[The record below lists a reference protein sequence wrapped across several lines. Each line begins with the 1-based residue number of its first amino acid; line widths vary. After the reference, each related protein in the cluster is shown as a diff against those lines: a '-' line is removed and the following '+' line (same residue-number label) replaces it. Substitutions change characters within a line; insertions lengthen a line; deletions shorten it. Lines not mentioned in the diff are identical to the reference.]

1 MTAMRP
7 KPPRLARPPGA
18 NADHHAANRVPR
30 AVSALASSFAKG
42 HVIAPHFHPR
52 AQLIFGL
59 HGVMTVRAA
68 GSMWTVPASHAL
80 WMPAGIEHAI
90 HMDSDVEMRSLYF
103 ETRRARGTP
112 KDCQVLYVTPL
123 LRELIVRAMDIA
135 PLYDERG
142 PDGRV
147 MRLIVDEISATR
159 PEPMGLR
166 MPADPRLR
174 KLCDR
179 VLADLSA
186 STPIVDLGRGVGLS
200 ERSVIRLFP
209 TETGLSFARWQQQA
223 RLLRAFALFDEGL
236 GVTQVALELGY
247 SSGAAFTKMFR
258 RLMGAAPRRALQSF
272 RAESGRA

>member
-1 MTAMRP
+1 MRP
-7 KPPRLARPPGA
+7 KPPTLARRPGA
-18 NADHHAANRVPR
+18 NADPIAANRVPR
-30 AVSALASSFAKG
+30 TVSALATSYAKG
-42 HVIAPHFHPR
+42 HVIKPHHHPR
-52 AQLIFGL
+52 AQLVFGL

-68 GSMWTVPASHAL
+68 GSIWTVPASHAL
-80 WMPAGIEHAI
+80 WMPAGVEHAI

-103 ETRRARGTP
+103 ETRRTRGTP
-112 KDCQVLYVTPL
+112 RECQVLFVTPL

-147 MRLIVDEISATR
+147 MRLIVDEITATR
-159 PEPMGLR
+159 PQPMSLR

-179 VLADLSA
+179 VLADLA
-186 STPIVDLGRGVGLS
+186 ATTPIGELGGEVGLS

-209 TETGLSFARWQQQA
+209 LETGLSFGRWLQQA
-223 RLLRAFALFDEGL
+223 RLMRAFALFDEGL
-236 GVTQVALELGY
+236 GVTQVAMELGY

-258 RLMGAAPRRALQSF
+258 RLMGGAPRAIL
-272 RAESGRA
+272 GRGPAAGT